1 VTTPPPEGRPVTRRL
16 AVRGQLLPVLA
27 LAAAVP
33 DTGLAQQ
40 PAAGS
45 GVVVVVGQREG
56 LRAGLQLKR
65 LRDEVSDAVLAD
77 EIGKLPDFNLTEA
90 LQRITGVQ
98 AARDRGEGAGLTVR
112 GLTQVETTLNGREVF
127 TAGTGRTLDFS
138 DIPAEMVAAV
148 TVFKSASA
156 DQLEGGI
163 GGLVDMRTR
172 RPFDFPDAATVLS
185 ARAVHGDLVQRS
197 QAQGSALLSRRWVI
211 GGGHQLGVLF
221 NGSLQERAFRE
232 DSKGTGTPQL
242 RRDLVPGQALTVPG
256 STSET
261 SSVGTRRRGAGS
273 LIAQWRMPD
282 GVELQAEAH
291 LVEFHT
297 RQDSQQINVAAGTG
311 VEPGSVQLFD
321 GSTDVR
327 RITWLD
333 APVSVLSFARDT
345 VDRLQQAAIGARR
358 SGDTFSWSA
367 DLSHTRSFNSLY
379 FSGPVFGGRA
389 ARFTHDLS
397 GGMPAT
403 SISGTDLL
411 DPDALRYTLL
421 ALRTRVF
428 EGTLD
433 AARVDADWQRPGA
446 WWHRISAGLRS
457 ARREAGNAP
466 GLIFADAPLNG
477 PTAAA
482 TPGLVQPNPYD
493 TVMPGSTSI
502 GPYLT
507 GRLDGAR
514 DAQALRD
521 AFGITTPIPT
531 SAAALSLWHIRER
544 SDTAYLM
551 GRFDA
556 GALDGSLGL
565 RLVHTRSS
573 LDGSRTVQPSGR
585 IEPLRIEHDTT
596 DALPSLN
603 LRWAWTPAL
612 LLRMATSR
620 TITRPGFDQLSPSL
634 SLLRNPIT
642 PSLNQGMAGNPE
654 LRPMRSKNLDL
665 AIEHYAGPASAVH
678 ATLFMKRVDGFPSSH
693 SAPETHDGET
703 YQVTRPRNS
712 GDARIDGVE
721 LGGQHFFDGLPG
733 AWRGLGLQANAT
745 WIDSRTDDR
754 LLGAGVPLQNL
765 SRRSAN
771 LVVLY
776 ELNAWSARLAWNRRS
791 SFLSGTTSVVGL
803 GVLPVTTA
811 GYGWLD
817 ASVGFRL
824 SDKVSVTLEG
834 TNLLRTRRD
843 AYYGA
848 PTRPQG
854 SLLNDRQLGARVTVQ
869 I

>member
-1 VTTPPPEGRPVTRRL
+1 MSPRCIPL
-16 AVRGQLLPVLA
+16 LA
-27 LAAAVP
+27 LAAAAP
-33 DTGLAQQ
+33 SASLAQE
-40 PAAGS
+40 PASAGS
-45 GVVVVVGQREG
+45 VVVVGKRESV
-56 LRAGLQLKR
+56 RAGLQLKR
-65 LRDEVSDAVLAD
+65 QRDEVSDAVVAD

-127 TAGTGRTLDFS
+127 IAGTGRALDFA
-138 DIPAEMVAAV
+138 DIPAEMVATV

-163 GGLVDMRTR
+163 GGLVDLRTR
-172 RPFDFPDAATVLS
+172 RPFDFDGSATVLS
-185 ARAVHGDLVQRS
+185 ARVVHGDLVQRAR
-197 QAQGSALLSRRWVI
+197 AQGSALLSRRWAL
-211 GGGHQLGVLF
+211 GGGHQLGLLV

-232 DSKGTGTPQL
+232 DSKGTGAPQL
-242 RRDLVPGQALTVPG
+242 RRDLVPGQAVTVPG

-282 GVELQAEAH
+282 GLELQGEAH

-297 RQDSQQINVAAGTG
+297 RQDSHQINISTGTS

-321 GSTDVR
+321 GSSDVR
-327 RITWLD
+327 RITWLN

-345 VDRLQQAAIGARR
+345 VDRLQQAAISARHR
-358 SGDTFSWSA
+358 GETVSWSA

-379 FSGPVFGGRA
+379 FSGPGFGGRA

-397 GGMPAT
+397 GGVPAT

-411 DPDALRYTLL
+411 DPNALRYTLL

-466 GLIFADAPLNG
+466 GLIFADASMNG
-477 PTAAA
+477 PSAAA
-482 TPGLVQPNPYD
+482 TPTLVQPNPYD
-493 TVMPGSTSI
+493 DFMPGSTSI
-502 GPYLT
+502 GRYLT

-521 AFGITTPIPT
+521 AFGITTPVPT
-531 SAAALSLWHIRER
+531 SAAALSLWQIRER

-556 GALDGSLGL
+556 GALDGSLGM
-565 RLVHTRSS
+565 RLVHTRGS

-585 IEPLRIEHDTT
+585 VEPLRIEHDTT

-603 LRWAWTPAL
+603 LRWALRPAL
-612 LLRMATSR
+612 LLRLAASR
-620 TITRPGFDQLSPSL
+620 TITRPDFNQLSPSL
-634 SLLRNPIT
+634 SLLRNPVD
-642 PSLNQGMAGNPE
+642 PSLNQGLAGNPE
-654 LRPMRSKNLDL
+654 LRPIRSKNLDL
-665 AIEHYAGPASAVH
+665 AIEHYAGATSAVH
-678 ATLFMKRVDGFPSSH
+678 ATVFMKRLDGFLATH
-693 SAPETHDGET
+693 SAPEVHDGET
-703 YQVTRPRNS
+703 YQVSRPRNS
-712 GDARIDGVE
+712 DAASIDGVE
-721 LGGQHFFDGLPG
+721 LGGQHFFDQLPG

-745 WIDSRTDDR
+745 WIDSRTQDR

-771 LVVLY
+771 LIGLY
-776 ELNAWSARLAWNRRS
+776 ELGAWSARLAWNRRS
-791 SFLSGTTSVVGL
+791 SFVSGTTSVVGL

-817 ASVGFRL
+817 ASAGVRL
-824 SDKVSVTLEG
+824 TDKVSVTLEG

-843 AYYGA
+843 AHYGS

-869 I
+869 L

>member
-379 FSGPVFGGRA
+379 FSASRMTCRA
-389 ARFTHDLS
+389 ACRP
-397 GGMPAT
+397 PASPAPT
-403 SISGTDLL
+403 CST
-411 DPDALRYTLL
+411 PMRCA
-421 ALRTRVF
+421 TRCWPC
-428 EGTLD
+428 
-433 AARVDADWQRPGA
+433 ARGC
-446 WWHRISAGLRS
+446 SK
-457 ARREAGNAP
+457 ARW
-466 GLIFADAPLNG
+466 
-477 PTAAA
+477 
-482 TPGLVQPNPYD
+482 TP
-493 TVMPGSTSI
+493 
-502 GPYLT
+502 
-507 GRLDGAR
+507 R
-514 DAQALRD
+514 
-521 AFGITTPIPT
+521 
-531 SAAALSLWHIRER
+531 
-544 SDTAYLM
+544 
-551 GRFDA
+551 
-556 GALDGSLGL
+556 
-565 RLVHTRSS
+565 
-573 LDGSRTVQPSGR
+573 
-585 IEPLRIEHDTT
+585 
-596 DALPSLN
+596 
-603 LRWAWTPAL
+603 AWTPTGNGQA
-612 LLRMATSR
+612 
-620 TITRPGFDQLSPSL
+620 PGG
-634 SLLRNPIT
+634 T
-642 PSLNQGMAGNPE
+642 
-654 LRPMRSKNLDL
+654 
-665 AIEHYAGPASAVH
+665 ASAP
-678 ATLFMKRVDGFPSSH
+678 AC
-693 SAPETHDGET
+693 A
-703 YQVTRPRNS
+703 
-712 GDARIDGVE
+712 ARAAK
-721 LGGQHFFDGLPG
+721 P
-733 AWRGLGLQANAT
+733 AMRQA
-745 WIDSRTDDR
+745 
-754 LLGAGVPLQNL
+754 
-765 SRRSAN
+765 
-771 LVVLY
+771 
-776 ELNAWSARLAWNRRS
+776 
-791 SFLSGTTSVVGL
+791 
-803 GVLPVTTA
+803 
-811 GYGWLD
+811 
-817 ASVGFRL
+817 
-824 SDKVSVTLEG
+824 
-834 TNLLRTRRD
+834 
-843 AYYGA
+843 
-848 PTRPQG
+848 
-854 SLLNDRQLGARVTVQ
+854 
-869 I
+869 